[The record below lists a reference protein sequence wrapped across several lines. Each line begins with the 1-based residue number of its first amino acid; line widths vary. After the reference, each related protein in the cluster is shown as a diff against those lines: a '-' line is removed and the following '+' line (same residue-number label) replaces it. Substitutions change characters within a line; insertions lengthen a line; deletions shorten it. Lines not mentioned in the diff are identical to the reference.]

1 MQASSVCVTGLAR
14 GQFTA
19 KVSQNELQS
28 FAAKV
33 RSCQTQQAF
42 GNSIACVASVSVG
55 RSSRWRRFSLFGC
68 AKIGASATLMEAAPA
83 PIFPRTEK
91 RKVHRTCGKP
101 LVTETLA
108 TQASNSKL
116 PARFLCQLTSCQPA
130 HDDPAERLFCRTAP
144 SSTHISFA
152 GS

>member
-1 MQASSVCVTGLAR
+1 MPLVCTLITHRLRQNVMRTKYMQASSVCVTGLVR

-19 KVSQNELQS
+19 KVSQNELHS

-55 RSSRWRRFSLFGC
+55 LSSRWRRFSLFGC
-68 AKIGASATLMEAAPA
+68 AKIGASATLMEAAQ
-83 PIFPRTEK
+83 
-91 RKVHRTCGKP
+91 V
-101 LVTETLA
+101 
-108 TQASNSKL
+108 AS
-116 PARFLCQLTSCQPA
+116 QLMMTMQNGYF
-130 HDDPAERLFCRTAP
+130 AERLQRVLTFA
-144 SSTHISFA
+144 FA